1 MSARVWN
8 AATAL
13 VIGGALVASGLFLFA
28 PIKARPMRT
37 AAELPPPATQT
48 AEQVR
53 APEAVDAT
61 PPTTASTPAS
71 GTIVPSDKVE
81 TAIVIPPPEVQE
93 RQAPPPAPPVANRQ
107 ADPVG
112 PPAWVRNAV
121 PFERKGNR
129 PLISIVID
137 DVGLSAAR
145 TSQVAAL
152 QGPITIAFLPYSDN
166 LRDQAVKVR
175 AAGHETIVHVPMEPS
190 AGEDPGPNA
199 LLVRLPEQEL
209 KRRLDWALQRFDG
222 FVGFNNHMGSRFTAD
237 AARMELVA
245 QAASERGLL
254 FLDSV
259 TSADSV
265 AYSVVSDRGVPATRR
280 DIFLDNDSS
289 FEPILV
295 QLDRLE
301 KVARET
307 GSAIAIGHPYEATI
321 EALNQWLGEI
331 EARGFQLAPL
341 SAVVRHRLAQSGA
354 GG

>member
-1 MSARVWN
+1 MSSRAWN

-28 PIKARPMRT
+28 PIKARSIRT
-37 AAELPPPATQT
+37 AADLPPPVATT
-48 AEQVR
+48 P
-53 APEAVDAT
+53 APSRPADESRQRLDR
-61 PPTTASTPAS
+61 ASTSAPVGQPAQNAS
-71 GTIVPSDKVE
+71 E
-81 TAIVIPPPEVQE
+81 TAIVVPSPSVQE
-93 RQAPPPAPPVANRQ
+93 SLAPPPAPPVAMPPART
-107 ADPVG
+107 AG
-112 PPAWVRNAV
+112 PPAWIRNAV
-121 PFERKGNR
+121 AFERRGNR

-137 DVGLSAAR
+137 DVGLSSAR
-145 TSQVAAL
+145 TAQVAAL
-152 QGPITIAFLPYSDN
+152 QGPITVAFLPYSDN
-166 LRDQAVKVR
+166 LPDQASKVR

-190 AGEDPGPNA
+190 AQDDPGPNA
-199 LLVRLPEQEL
+199 LLIRLPEQEL

-222 FVGFNNHMGSRFTAD
+222 FVGFNNHMGSRFTAN

-245 QAASERGLL
+245 EAARERGLL

-265 AYSVVSDRGVPATRR
+265 AYQVVSNRGVPAARR

-289 FEPILV
+289 FEPVLV
-295 QLDRLE
+295 QLDRVE

-307 GSAIAIGHPYEATI
+307 GSAIAIGHPHEATI

-341 SAVVRHRLAQSGA
+341 SAVVRLRLGQSGA